1 MPWVASRRTELML
14 QEAET
19 TYSKAAKSELHGDFD
34 RAFGLYVKAAEAF
47 LHLGQISDDA
57 RQRSRCKDHA
67 AKALERAEKIR
78 QARPELRPPTRHHF
92 AEQEQLYVLRK
103 SSLVNNVRFSLW
115 DEDATMTRDT
125 RHPALSPDQRRH
137 SAVWNKVDISQVG
150 LASSPLEPQ
159 DIAQHI
165 VTDCS
170 VCGAIA
176 VCICHN
182 QRFQT
187 ELGQSCL
194 HPEEGSQSAQE
205 SSSVIYHVRLL
216 FNGAYRRV
224 AIDDQLPQYPDRTLL
239 CLSTGNK
246 RQTWPSLLE
255 KAYMKLM
262 GGYDFPG
269 SDSCVDLHA
278 LAGWVPEHVNLRSS
292 TSQRERLWARI
303 SQGFYNGSCMLT
315 LGTGENA
322 SGLCWD
328 DICLL
333 PAHCYAIIDVSSSPS
348 KREMTILDSWAHS
361 GSGLMNGHD
370 SDPKREST
378 NTFKLSWDAVCNI
391 FDGVYLSWDPGIF
404 ERQIT
409 FHGTWTAGTMS
420 LKEDAAYSCHFQL
433 QLRTG
438 ISKAQRGD
446 EDIWVQ
452 LTRHVSDT
460 RRTSEYISLL
470 VNGDEEPSRS
480 SLEINPSTLKGEY
493 TNNLHTLVRYTASQA
508 DQVLHLVA
516 AYEGRLSEV
525 GFTIT
530 VYSNTDV
537 SWIEEIPKAM
547 YSKEFDGE
555 FGSKNAGGHHGHPT
569 FMDNPQYHLRIYPGE
584 SPSAANTKAATSIVL
599 QSSRH
604 IPINVSLVWSKGE
617 RIAEMGHN
625 ELAAHSGPYGF
636 GYANVARDLSAGDY
650 TLVLSSFEPQQL
662 GSFKLRVESQSRFE
676 LTPISQEGAG
686 MFNKVIRG
694 AWTTETAGGGPSS
707 SRYATNPL
715 YEVQVDTTTQLKVR
729 LQLLETT
736 PPASINVSLF
746 EHKAPRNSLKTT
758 SGPYSDGV
766 AGVATPQVALQPG
779 TYHVVPSTYNP
790 GLLRAFKLIFYSSAA
805 VKISAV
811 TRA

>member
-170 VCGAIA
+170 VNLNVWSWHAA
-176 VCICHN
+176 SD
-182 QRFQT
+182 F
-187 ELGQSCL
+187 
-194 HPEEGSQSAQE
+194 PW
-205 SSSVIYHVRLL
+205 RLKL
-216 FNGAYRRV
+216 

-391 FDGVYLSWDPGIF
+391 FDGVYLSWDPV
-404 ERQIT
+404 
-409 FHGTWTAGTMS
+409 
-420 LKEDAAYSCHFQL
+420 DAPCLGYPAHLRVHF
-433 QLRTG
+433 
-438 ISKAQRGD
+438 SAC
-446 EDIWVQ
+446 
-452 LTRHVSDT
+452 
-460 RRTSEYISLL
+460 
-470 VNGDEEPSRS
+470 NGDEEPSRS

-508 DQVLHLVA
+508 DQVLHL
-516 AYEGRLSEV
+516 RD
-525 GFTIT
+525 T
-530 VYSNTDV
+530 
-537 SWIEEIPKAM
+537 KAM

-555 FGSKNAGGHHGHPT
+555 FGSR
-569 FMDNPQYHLRIYPGE
+569 ML
-584 SPSAANTKAATSIVL
+584 AATMVIRRSWTILSIPTNIPGRVTIGRKY
-599 QSSRH
+599 QSRH
-604 IPINVSLVWSKGE
+604 VNRPAKLQTYPNQRLASVVKGE

-758 SGPYSDGV
+758 SGTVLRWRRRRSHA
-766 AGVATPQVALQPG
+766 AGRAAARHIPRRA
-779 TYHVVPSTYNP
+779 STYNP

-805 VKISAV
+805 VKVSAV